1 MILTLMVSYKTVSAA
16 LFCVFACCFIDFFFN
31 YFGCFFPQKTI
42 DKQSRDIISMEDFRA
57 IYRAL
62 VHRPEFEELFK
73 AYSTDGLI
81 LPDGQLL
88 KFLVKEQFQTEA
100 NETTALEVIMKYE
113 PIDEGMHSLTI

>member
-1 MILTLMVSYKTVSAA
+1 M
-16 LFCVFACCFIDFFFN
+16 FFYWFFKN

-42 DKQSRDIISMEDFRA
+42 DKHTGDIISMEDFRA

-73 AYSTDGLI
+73 AYSIDGNI

-88 KFLVKEQFQTEA
+88 KFLAKEQFQTEA
-100 NETTALEVIMKYE
+100 NETTALEIIMKYE
-113 PIDEGMHSLTI
+113 PIDEGLQS

>member
-1 MILTLMVSYKTVSAA
+1 MD
-16 LFCVFACCFIDFFFN
+16 DF
-31 YFGCFFPQKTI
+31 K
-42 DKQSRDIISMEDFRA
+42 A

-73 AYSTDGLI
+73 AYSTDGKT

-100 NETTALEVIMKYE
+100 NETTALEIIMKYE
-113 PIDEGMHSLTI
+113 PIDEGMQSLTIWYLALIYCASFNNCVLQNLISLFV